1 MTEQIKAMQKLGM
14 TDTEIAEVLADDEKI
29 DKGEKLFELP
39 KELQEGAKKAR
50 MIGTKKPTVYNFTKR
65 EKKADNDKRLLLDVL
80 YCSILD
86 LVVDAKVN
94 NHEREFE
101 FKYKDKKYKIV
112 LSCPRS

>member
-1 MTEQIKAMQKLGM
+1 MSKQIEALKKLEL
-14 TDTEIAEVLADDEKI
+14 TDKEIAEVLDCDKRI
-29 DKGEKLFELP
+29 DKGEKLFTLD
-39 KELQEGAKKAR
+39 KEQEKASKKAR
-50 MIGTKKPTVYNFTKR
+50 NIGQKTVYTFTKR
-65 EKKADNDKRLLLDVL
+65 EKKADTDKRLLLDVL
-80 YCSILD
+80 YNSILD